1 MRQNYKLLSKL
12 GHQGGIH
19 NSFLTF
25 WMDQGLIGLVI
36 YLRSFI
42 LLFIQ
47 GAQKTRLAFPAMFA
61 ISFTAYFESWLVA
74 SLSAFAFL
82 AMFIFTIVTSQEIR
96 ETNDQTTQEQLI
108 LN

>member
-1 MRQNYKLLSKL
+1 MRQNYRLLSKL

-25 WMDQGLIGLVI
+25 WMDQGLIGLII

-42 LLFIQ
+42 LMFIKA
-47 GAQKTRLAFPAMFA
+47 AQKTRFAFPAMFA

-82 AMFIFTIVTSQEIR
+82 AMFLFTIITSEEIQEKR
-96 ETNDQTTQEQLI
+96 DETLEKQLVFS
-108 LN
+108 